1 MGDRKRPS
9 GVGRRA
15 IGAACLFLASVV
27 VSGCSQPLPEADT
40 PAAKLYAARCNSC
53 HRVFPPSSLKFEMWK
68 LKVDAMQ
75 GEIVR
80 HGLPALTPEEKATL
94 LDYLKRNSG

>member
-1 MGDRKRPS
+1 MIRAAGAGLLLS
-9 GVGRRA
+9 GALLLG
-15 IGAACLFLASVV
+15 
-27 VSGCSQPLPEADT
+27 GCSKPLPEADS
-40 PAAKLYAARCNSC
+40 PAAKLYAARCDSC
-53 HRVFPPSSLKFEMWK
+53 HRAFPPGSLKFEMWK

-80 HGLPALTPEEKATL
+80 HGMPALTAEEKATI

>member
-1 MGDRKRPS
+1 
-9 GVGRRA
+9 
-15 IGAACLFLASVV
+15 
-27 VSGCSQPLPEADT
+27 
-40 PAAKLYAARCNSC
+40 
-53 HRVFPPSSLKFEMWK
+53 MWK